1 MPDRADVEQ
10 ALAALIAGVLYP
22 DGAGGS
28 SAVGLTCRIYRGWPV
43 AAALEADLA
52 AGVVHATVQPV
63 TGSVRDTT
71 RYSQEWQGAAPAVTL
86 LASVAGEVVGF
97 EGAALAGQVAGI
109 LVDGLPYAYR
119 VRAGDTAGLVAAV
132 LAGLIRA
139 DRPAVLHDATVL
151 LPGGRGVVARVVA
164 DGRGGR
170 ELRRQDAGFR
180 VTLWCPEPGV
190 RDRVAALVDLAVA
203 GMAFLDVGGWA
214 CRVRLSGG
222 SSTDEGSAGG
232 AWRRDLLYSV
242 EYPTV
247 AEESLPAMLFGIND
261 VNGVVFAG

>member
-22 DGAGGS
+22 DGAGGG

-52 AGVVHATVQPV
+52 VGVAHATVQPV

-71 RYSQEWQGAAPAVTL
+71 RYSQDWQGAVPAATL
-86 LASVAGEVVGF
+86 HGSVLGELVRF
-97 EGAALAGQVAGI
+97 EGLAAVGQVAGV
-109 LVDGLPYAYR
+109 LADGRPYAYR

-151 LPGGRGVVARVVA
+151 MPGGRGVVARVVA
-164 DGRGGR
+164 DGEGGR
-170 ELRRQDAGFR
+170 ELRRQIAGFR
-180 VTLWCPEPGV
+180 VTLWCPEPAA
-190 RDRVAALVDLAVA
+190 RDRVAALVDLALA
-203 GMAFLDVGGWA
+203 GVAFLDVGGWA

-232 AWRRDLLYSV
+232 VWRRDLLYSV

-247 AEESLPAMLFGIND
+247 FEENLPAMLFGLTE
-261 VNGVVFAG
+261 VNGVDFAG